1 MQQQQQG
8 SHDGNDDDATPL
20 LSPPPASPPPP
31 LPQLDGEDAFFR
43 HCDEL
48 PTAHDDWSVD
58 GGDDDALFQGVQDIL
73 F

>member
-1 MQQQQQG
+1 MQQQQQQQRN
-8 SHDGNDDDATPL
+8 DNNDNGNDTTPL

-31 LPQLDGEDAFFR
+31 LPQLDAFR

-48 PTAHDDWSVD
+48 PTAHGWHV
-58 GGDDDALFQGVQDIL
+58 DDDDDTLFEGVQDIL